1 MSIFTFTL
9 TEKPPKYED
18 IRYEINENTWIT
30 VRYDSVSY
38 SDDVSIRSINIY
50 KSLKK
55 DASVPTAMGS
65 AGPRGLISSQ
75 SIQIPFETFTYRCS
89 PYIKIGQTATLVV
102 ENLRPD
108 SKLENPYAQPDVYL
122 RFDKCTLTIEGK
134 KHTLVPKS
142 FTDNRVTDA
151 TCSKSG
157 GNYKEK
163 YSNYNLKHD
172 ILYNYYLKYK
182 L

>member
-9 TEKPPKYED
+9 TEKPPKNAR
-18 IRYEINENTWIT
+18 IRYDINKNTWII
-30 VRYDSVSY
+30 VSYDSVSY
-38 SDDVSIRSINIY
+38 SDDVSIRSIDIY

-55 DASVPTAMGS
+55 DAIVPTAMGA
-65 AGPRGLISSQ
+65 AGPRGLITSQ

-89 PYIKIGQTATLVV
+89 PYIKVGQTATLVV

-108 SKLENPYAQPDVYL
+108 SKLENPYAEPDIQF
-122 RFDKCTLTIEGK
+122 RFDKCTLTIEEQSS
-134 KHTLVPKS
+134 TLVPKS

-157 GNYKEK
+157 GNY
-163 YSNYNLKHD
+163 NLKHD